1 MPLFEKVRIEVYIP
15 DLPQSVYR
23 ELLDTLEMEF
33 TYTFGGCTIVEGL
46 HGSYQSQAGFR
57 MQDRV
62 NLIYTDA
69 PFTLDSRTSTLS
81 LYTDMLYSAA
91 FEALNEEA
99 ILVAA
104 YRVHHARVKA
114 GV

>member
-1 MPLFEKVRIEVYIP
+1 MPLFERVRIEIYIP
-15 DLPQSVYR
+15 DLPQSAYR
-23 ELLDTLEMEF
+23 DLLDILEMEF

-69 PFTLDSRTSTLS
+69 PFQLDRQSSNLS
-81 LYTDMLYSAA
+81 LYIDTLHAAA

-99 ILVAA
+99 ILVVA
-104 YRVHHARVKA
+104 YQVHYAHVEA

>member
-1 MPLFEKVRIEVYIP
+1 MPLFERVRIEVYIP
-15 DLPQSVYR
+15 DLPQPAYQD
-23 ELLDTLEMEF
+23 LLDVLEMEF

-81 LYTDMLYSAA
+81 LYTDTLHAAA

-99 ILVAA
+99 ILVVA
-104 YRVHHARVKA
+104 YQVHHARIKA